1 MNGHATQWMVRA
13 IGGLAVAIA
22 LAGCGGDSEA
32 GGKEGWESKHGD
44 ALAGLSTDLDAA
56 RGDLSKGDR
65 ALILSSCN
73 QLKTAV
79 VETRQA
85 LPVPDPA
92 SDEALRKALDQV
104 AAGAENCVNGAR
116 AGAAAP
122 VIEKSIDELRDGRA
136 ALDEAQGAI
145 ANWK

>member
-1 MNGHATQWMVRA
+1 MGM
-13 IGGLAVAIA
+13 AVAAA
-22 LAGCGGDSEA
+22 LAGCGDSEA
-32 GGKEGWESKHGD
+32 GGGKEGWEDKHGD

-79 VETRQA
+79 VETREA

-92 SDEALRKALDQV
+92 SDAALRKAVDQIS
-104 AAGAENCVNGAR
+104 AGADDCVEGAR

-136 ALDEAQGAI
+136 ALDEAHAAI
-145 ANWK
+145 TNWK